1 MVREKKITSSD
12 ILCRMNNPP
21 SDKSA
26 LLPKWQ
32 SLLQVPG
39 SPINLWNRRK
49 SRKPLPNANSKEK
62 KKPTY
67 IYIIYIKE
75 YIYYI
80 YILYIIKRCRVL
92 F

>member
-12 ILCRMNNPP
+12 ILCGMNNPP

-39 SPINLWNRRK
+39 ST
-49 SRKPLPNANSKEK
+49 AAQ
-62 KKPTY
+62 
-67 IYIIYIKE
+67 
-75 YIYYI
+75 
-80 YILYIIKRCRVL
+80 
-92 F
+92 